1 MSVERFIKAQKNTY
15 EEALAEIKGGKKR
28 SHWIWFIFPQIQGLG
43 FSAISQ
49 KYAIKDLVEARE
61 YLNNPVLKDR
71 LIEISKALIELP
83 EFDPTKVMGY
93 PDDLKLCSSMTLF
106 HVADPDEP
114 VFKLVLDKY
123 FDGKMDKN
131 TIKILEDQ
139 ERIED
144 N

>member
-1 MSVERFIKAQKNTY
+1 MSIDRFLKAQENTY
-15 EEALAEIKGGKKR
+15 DEALSEIRDGHKR

-49 KYAIKDLVEARE
+49 EYAIKDLEEARE
-61 YLNNPVLKDR
+61 YLNNPLLKVR
-71 LIEISKALIELP
+71 LLEISKALIDLP

-106 HVADPDEP
+106 HVADPEEP

-123 FDGKMDKN
+123 FDGKIDKN
-131 TIKILEDQ
+131 TIRILENQ
-139 ERIED
+139 EQMKK
-144 N
+144 

>member
-49 KYAIKDLVEARE
+49 EYAIEDLEEARE
-61 YLNNPVLKDR
+61 YLNTPLLKDR
-71 LIEISKALIELP
+71 LLEISKALIDLP

-93 PDDLKLCSSMTLF
+93 PDDLKLRSSMTLF
-106 HVADPDEP
+106 HAADPEEP

-123 FDGKMDKN
+123 FDGKIDKN

-139 ERIED
+139 ERMKK
-144 N
+144 

>member
-1 MSVERFIKAQKNTY
+1 MSIDRFLKAQENTY
-15 EEALAEIKGGKKR
+15 DEALSEIREGHKR

-49 KYAIKDLVEARE
+49 EYAIKDLEEARE
-61 YLNNPVLKDR
+61 YLNNPLLKAR
-71 LIEISKALIELP
+71 LLEISKALIDLP

-106 HVADPDEP
+106 HVADPEEP

-123 FDGKMDKN
+123 FDGKIDKN
-131 TIKILEDQ
+131 TIRILENQ
-139 ERIED
+139 EQMKK
-144 N
+144 

>member
-1 MSVERFIKAQKNTY
+1 MSIDRFLKAQENTY
-15 EEALAEIKGGKKR
+15 DEALSEIREGHKR

-49 KYAIKDLVEARE
+49 EYAIKDLEEAKE
-61 YLNNPVLKDR
+61 YLNNPLLKER
-71 LIEISKALIELP
+71 LLEISKALVDLP

-106 HVADPDEP
+106 HVVDPEEP

-123 FDGKMDKN
+123 FDGKIDKN
-131 TIKILEDQ
+131 TIRILENQ
-139 ERIED
+139 ERK
-144 N
+144 

>member
-1 MSVERFIKAQKNTY
+1 MSIDRFLKAQENTY
-15 EEALAEIKGGKKR
+15 DGALSEIRDGHKR

-49 KYAIKDLVEARE
+49 EYAIKDLEEARE
-61 YLNNPVLKDR
+61 YLNNPLLKAR
-71 LIEISKALIELP
+71 LLEISKALIDLP

-106 HVADPDEP
+106 HVADPEEP

-123 FDGKMDKN
+123 FDGKIDKN
-131 TIKILEDQ
+131 TIRILENQ
-139 ERIED
+139 EQMKK
-144 N
+144 

>member
-1 MSVERFIKAQKNTY
+1 MSIDRFLKAQENTY
-15 EEALAEIKGGKKR
+15 DEALSEIREGHKR

-49 KYAIKDLVEARE
+49 EYAIKDLEEARE
-61 YLNNPVLKDR
+61 YLNNPLLKAR
-71 LIEISKALIELP
+71 LLEISKVLIDLP

-106 HVADPDEP
+106 HVADPEEP

-123 FDGKMDKN
+123 FDGKIDKN
-131 TIKILEDQ
+131 TIRILENQ
-139 ERIED
+139 EQMKK
-144 N
+144 

>member
-1 MSVERFIKAQKNTY
+1 MSIDRFLKAQENTY
-15 EEALAEIKGGKKR
+15 DEALSEIREGHKR

-49 KYAIKDLVEARE
+49 EYAIKDLEEARE
-61 YLNNPVLKDR
+61 YLNNPLLKTR
-71 LIEISKALIELP
+71 LLEISKALIDLP

-106 HVADPDEP
+106 HVADPEEP

-123 FDGKMDKN
+123 FDGKIDKN
-131 TIKILEDQ
+131 TIRILENQ
-139 ERIED
+139 EQMKK
-144 N
+144 

>member
-1 MSVERFIKAQKNTY
+1 MSIDRFLKAQENTY
-15 EEALAEIKGGKKR
+15 DEALSEIREGHKR

-49 KYAIKDLVEARE
+49 EYAIKDLEEARE
-61 YLNNPVLKDR
+61 YLNNPLLKER
-71 LIEISKALIELP
+71 LLEISKALVDLP

-106 HVADPDEP
+106 HVVDPEEA

-123 FDGKMDKN
+123 FDGKIDKN
-131 TIKILEDQ
+131 TIRILENQ
-139 ERIED
+139 ERK
-144 N
+144 